1 MKKRQAISLFGILL
15 VAAVGVAA
23 ALLLS
28 NPREVTT
35 SSDKAY
41 RVWRE
46 ALENE
51 RRFYMKEARLGYA
64 KALELDPD
72 FVAAMLGL
80 ARQSDKEQ
88 ALSLLHRAERLK
100 GRLTERERLH
110 VDLHIAAY
118 EKGPAEQLK
127 VAQQILRR
135 YPDDFRATSV
145 VAMDEARKGRMEE
158 AVRVFS
164 KLLEADPNSAEAYNM
179 IGYHYGYR
187 GDYEKAIENLKKYQF
202 MAPDQANPHDSL
214 GEIQAYSGHYDEAIQ
229 NLNRA
234 LSIKPDFFPAYDHL
248 GVAYEGKGDYAKAF
262 ESYRKAA
269 ELMPVEAEK
278 ASYLGRALRVACIM
292 GDRERAVSLRPRFD
306 SLPKDEHAE
315 IVRPLIDAVYDLVE
329 GRPAEGERRLAELKP
344 RADQYMKKVIAKRPG
359 YKPYWPEWNWV
370 MARTKIALGKDA
382 EAIPLLEEMAN
393 PPNPWEKFEG
403 RLMVYEGRAQLA
415 ALLAKRG
422 ELDRAEKLLEENR
435 RWNPSWAPTRPAE
448 TTVAELRRARVL
460 ASAK

>member
-1 MKKRQAISLFGILL
+1 MKKRQAIPLFGLLL
-15 VAAVGVAA
+15 VAVVGVAA
-23 ALLLS
+23 ALLLTS
-28 NPREVTT
+28 QREVTT
-35 SSDKAY
+35 SSDAAY

-51 RRFYMKEARLGYA
+51 RRFYFKEARAGYA

-72 FVAAMLGL
+72 FAAAMLGL

-100 GRLTERERLH
+100 SRLSERERLH
-110 VDLHIAAY
+110 VDLSIASM
-118 EKGPAEQLK
+118 EKTPAEQVKL
-127 VAQQILRR
+127 AREILSR
-135 YPDDFRATSV
+135 YPDDFRATTV
-145 VAMDEARKGRMEE
+145 LAMDEARKGRMEE
-158 AVRVFS
+158 AVRVFT
-164 KLLEADPNSAEAYNM
+164 KLLEADPNSADAYNM

-202 MAPDQANPHDSL
+202 MSPDQANPHDSL

-248 GVAYEGKGDYAKAF
+248 GVAYEGKGDYEKAF
-262 ESYRKAA
+262 DSYVKAA
-269 ELMPVEAEK
+269 DLMPVAGEK
-278 ASYLGRALRVACIM
+278 PMYLGRALRVACIM
-292 GDRERAVSLRPRFD
+292 NDPQRANLLRPRFEQI
-306 SLPKDEHAE
+306 PKDEHNE
-315 IVRPLIDAVYDLVE
+315 IVKPLIAAAYDLVE
-329 GRPAEGERRLAELKP
+329 SRPAEAERRLAELKP
-344 RADQYMKKVIAKRPG
+344 LADEHLRKMAKNRPD
-359 YKPYWPEWNWV
+359 YKPYWADWDWI
-370 MARTKIALGKDA
+370 MARAKVLLGKDS
-382 EAIPLLEEMAN
+382 EAIAIYEEMAN
-393 PPNPWEKFEG
+393 PPNGWQRFEG
-403 RLMVYEGRAQLA
+403 RLMVYEARAQMA

-422 ELDRAEKLLEENR
+422 ELDRAEKLLEENK